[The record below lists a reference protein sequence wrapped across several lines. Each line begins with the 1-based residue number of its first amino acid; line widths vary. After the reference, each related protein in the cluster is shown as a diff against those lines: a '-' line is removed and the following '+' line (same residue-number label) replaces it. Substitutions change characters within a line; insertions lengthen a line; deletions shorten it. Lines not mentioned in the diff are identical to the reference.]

1 MAIARD
7 IFGYR
12 YEDSEPAF
20 VDAGS
25 TFWFHR
31 PTNRLLTKVSVAAY
45 MASFT
50 PAMTMA
56 AKEAGTPSAAFL
68 AEHTGIPI
76 PAAPGGGGGQP
87 PAYQAPTITPVTG
100 LPITGDPGGTQ
111 TVDLDVDFHAT
122 NIPVGGKT
130 ATITYNIGAADV
142 PLNVNLT
149 AGMTPSQAM
158 NAIDAAIDA
167 VAKLSTSKAG
177 TTITVTPADT
187 VVLSKLTLTIA

>member
-12 YEDSEPAF
+12 YENSEPSF

-31 PTNRLLTKVSVAAY
+31 PTSRLLTKVSVAAY

-56 AKEAGTPSAAFL
+56 AKEAGDLSAAFL
-68 AEHTGIPI
+68 AEHTGIPVS
-76 PAAPGGGGGQP
+76 AAPGGGGAQP
-87 PAYQAPTITPVTG
+87 PAYQAPTITPATV
-100 LPITGDPGGTQ
+100 PITGDSGGTQ
-111 TVDLDVDFHAT
+111 TTDLDVDFHST

-130 ATITYNIGAADV
+130 ATITYNVGTVDV
-142 PLNVNLT
+142 PLTVNLT

-158 NAIDAAIDA
+158 SAIDAAINA
-167 VAKLSTSKAG
+167 VAELSTSKSG

-187 VVLSKLTLTIA
+187 VVLSKLDLAIA